1 MERIMKPL
9 FLVVLIST
17 ALGCASHQS
26 GLRTHSTNESEM
38 IEAELDRMMH
48 DSADAWTAD
57 DLDAFM
63 LAFHNSPDLTFAI
76 PTGIT
81 KGWQPLKERY
91 AKSIHKSNL
100 WFTDIETTVIT
111 ADTALVFARFHNVM
125 KEDESYATGLTT
137 LLCKKIDGNWV
148 IVHDHSSG
156 LPKDTLRKDP
166 EQ

>member
-1 MERIMKPL
+1 MARTLVFALIFCLCPLVFMGCTGRYLHDGPSIEEMRI
-9 FLVVLIST
+9 
-17 ALGCASHQS
+17 Q
-26 GLRTHSTNESEM
+26 
-38 IEAELDRMMH
+38 AELEQMMQA
-48 DSADAWTAD
+48 SADAWTND

-81 KGWQPLKERY
+81 KGWQSLKERY
-91 AKSIHKSNL
+91 APSIVKSNL

-125 KEDESYATGLTT
+125 KEDGSYSTGLTT

-156 LPKDTLRKDP
+156 LPEGTPRKEP
-166 EQ
+166 E

>member
-1 MERIMKPL
+1 MPRL
-9 FLVVLIST
+9 LLVVALLT
-17 ALGCASHQS
+17 ALGCT
-26 GLRTHSTNESEM
+26 THLDDHALD
-38 IEAELDRMMH
+38 EAAIQDELEQMMQA
-48 DSADAWTAD
+48 SADAWTAD

-91 AKSIHKSNL
+91 APSIVKSNL

-125 KEDESYATGLTT
+125 KEDEAYSTGLTT
-137 LLCKKIDGNWV
+137 LLCKKIDGRWV

-156 LPKDTLRKDP
+156 LPEDTSRKDP
-166 EQ
+166 E

>member
-1 MERIMKPL
+1 MARLLLLIVFLTAIGCQSARPKP
-9 FLVVLIST
+9 T
-17 ALGCASHQS
+17 LGEHIV
-26 GLRTHSTNESEM
+26 
-38 IEAELDRMMH
+38 IEAELNDMMH
-48 DSADAWTAD
+48 ASADAWTAD

-91 AKSIHKSNL
+91 AKSIAKSNL
-100 WFTDIETTVIT
+100 WFTDIETTVIRH
-111 ADTALVFARFHNVM
+111 DTALVFARFHNVA
-125 KEDESYATGLTT
+125 KADQSYSTGLTT

-156 LPKDTLRKDP
+156 LPADTPRPGTDP
-166 EQ
+166 RE

>member
-1 MERIMKPL
+1 MAR
-9 FLVVLIST
+9 FLLLLLAFT
-17 ALGCASHQS
+17 LLGCA
-26 GLRTHSTNESEM
+26 THKDELSTCSVDGSQM
-38 IEAELDRMMH
+38 IEAELNRMMQA
-48 DSADAWTAD
+48 SANAWTAD

-91 AKSIHKSNL
+91 AKSIDKSNL
-100 WFTDIETTVIT
+100 YFTDIQTTVIT
-111 ADTALVFARFHNVM
+111 HDTALVFARFHNVA
-125 KEDESYATGLTT
+125 KADQSYSTGLTT

-156 LPKDTLRKDP
+156 LPADTPRKAP
-166 EQ
+166 QQ

>member
-1 MERIMKPL
+1 MKPL
-9 FLVVLIST
+9 FLLCLLFTTIGCTSTRST
-17 ALGCASHQS
+17 APSL
-26 GLRTHSTNESEM
+26 
-38 IEAELDRMMH
+38 IETLEAANELDQMMH
-48 DSADAWTAD
+48 DSAKAWTAD

-76 PTGIT
+76 PPGIT

-91 AKSIHKSNL
+91 AKSIAKSNL

-125 KEDESYATGLTT
+125 KADQSYSTGLTT
-137 LLCKKIDGNWV
+137 LLCKKIDGSWV

-156 LPKDTLRKDP
+156 LPKDTPRKDP
-166 EQ
+166 RN

>member
-1 MERIMKPL
+1 MMKPL
-9 FLVVLIST
+9 ILIALIFAS
-17 ALGCASHQS
+17 LGCHSHS
-26 GLRTHSTNESEM
+26 RTPQQVCAPGQAKIT
-38 IEAELDRMMH
+38 AELNDMMQA
-48 DSADAWTAD
+48 SADAWTAD

-63 LAFHNSPDLTFAI
+63 LAFDNSPDLTFAI
-76 PTGIT
+76 PSGIT

-91 AKSIHKSNL
+91 AKSIAKSNL

-125 KEDESYATGLTT
+125 KEDESYSTGLTT

-156 LPKDTLRKDP
+156 LPADTPRKDP
-166 EQ
+166 E